1 MNQMP
6 AATAQPLPTPADRP
20 GADVLIYDGHCG
32 ICTSQVARLARWDS
46 RSSLAFVSL
55 HDPLVSQRYPDLS
68 HEQLMQNMYV
78 VDRHGSRH
86 RGAAAF
92 RYLSRQ
98 IPRLW
103 WLAPFLHLPGCMPLW
118 QWMYRQVADRRYALS
133 DAAAACDGGSCSL
146 HRKK

>member
-1 MNQMP
+1 MNPMP
-6 AATAQPLPTPADRP
+6 IATAQPLPTLADRP

-46 RSSLAFVSL
+46 RGSLAFVSL

-78 VDRHGSRH
+78 VDQQGGRH

-103 WLAPFLHLPGCMPLW
+103 WLAPLLHLPGCMPLW

-133 DAAAACDGGSCSL
+133 DAAACDGGSCSL